1 MKCDNLQRLGLVGAA
16 SFLLVNSPSLKLFLG
31 NTPFVNLVATT
42 GLISVVLLYAALYKK
57 FEVNYSGVYIT
68 IVLGVI
74 FLLCILPV
82 FFDFY
87 VHTGFATQAY
97 RYLYN
102 LALFVL
108 ISFNAKL
115 EDIKVFVKL
124 QVVWGATVAV
134 AFLVGWIQYGP
145 GQHYNTVS
153 LPIGL
158 SSVIVI
164 LYGIDGKARS
174 ISKRALLFVIFII
187 NFVGLVNLYGRSPFI
202 FVSFIILLISILRRR
217 TAIKRIVEVVRG
229 TVILGGLVGAGIF
242 IIEYLNI
249 TYSKFL
255 IDRLSRLIKDPSS
268 ESRVNWY
275 LEALKMIGENPLGS
289 GFDAYRHVTGH
300 IYPHNL
306 ILEIS
311 VSGGILAGIL
321 LSFVFMY
328 TGYRYF
334 CLYHSSNIECILYIS
349 GCFLYLL
356 LTFMVSY
363 SISGAYMLLSAIAL
377 GFAGENNL

>member
-1 MKCDNLQRLGLVGAA
+1 MIFNDLRGLGLVGAA
-16 SFLLVNSPSLKLFLG
+16 SSLLVNSPSLKLFLG

-42 GLISVVLLYAALYKK
+42 GLGSVVLLYAVLYKK

-68 IVLGVI
+68 IALGVI

-87 VHTGFATQAY
+87 VHSGFVTQAF

-108 ISFNAKL
+108 ISFNAKIS
-115 EDIKVFVKL
+115 DIKVFVKL
-124 QVVWGATVAV
+124 QVVWGATVAI
-134 AFLVGWIQYGP
+134 AFLIGWIQYES

-164 LYGIDGKARS
+164 LYGIDGKSRS
-174 ISKRALLFVIFII
+174 ISKRVSLFTIFII

-202 FVSFIILLISILRRR
+202 FVVLIILLISILRRR
-217 TAIKRIVEVVRG
+217 TVTKRIMEVVRG
-229 TVILGGLVGAGIF
+229 TVILGGLVGIGIF

-249 TYSKFL
+249 TYSKLL
-255 IDRLSRLIKDPSS
+255 IDRLFRLIEDPSS
-268 ESRVNWY
+268 ESRINWY

-289 GFDAYRHVTGH
+289 GFDAYSHVTGH

-306 ILEIS
+306 ILEVA

-321 LSFVFMY
+321 MLFVFTY
-328 TGYRYF
+328 TGYKYF
-334 CLYHSSNIECILYIS
+334 YLYHNSNIRCILHMS

-363 SISGAYMLLSAIAL
+363 SISGAYMLFSAIAL
-377 GFAGENNL
+377 GFAEENNL